1 MFTKAK
7 PFLLYAVSSVHAGS
21 GSEVGL
27 VDLPIQREQH
37 TGFPKIESS
46 SLKGAIRAACSL
58 QARDNEE
65 AKRRL
70 RLIFGSDPS
79 ETEGDGS
86 RELQAGAISLAD
98 ARLLLFPVKSM
109 RGVFAWITC
118 PYVLKRWK
126 YELELFGNGSYEE
139 FPVPDVN
146 TVAPDSKLLIPLDN
160 QQDKSTI
167 VLGEYTIDVTP
178 TEETSR
184 LGQAL
189 ERLLFLRDMELEKRL
204 VILDDD
210 TFRDFVTL
218 STEVNAR
225 IRIESEKGTVV
236 NKALWYEENLP
247 PESVLYSFLF
257 AGHVR
262 VKSED
267 STQND
272 NDSTPNE
279 KNAFRTDE
287 DVMNYLMNDDHFPAV
302 FQLGGN
308 STIGR
313 GILRRIWL

>member
-1 MFTKAK
+1 MFTGAK

-46 SLKGAIRAACSL
+46 SLKGAIRAACSY
-58 QARDNEE
+58 QARDDEE
-65 AKRRL
+65 AKRRI

-118 PYVLKRWK
+118 PYVLRRWND
-126 YELELFGNGSYEE
+126 ELELFGKGSYEK
-139 FPVPDVN
+139 FPVPAVN
-146 TVAPDSKLLIPLDN
+146 TVSPSSKLLIPKHNHEVD
-160 QQDKSTI
+160 QQDRI
-167 VLGEYTIDVTP
+167 VLGEYTLEVTP
-178 TEETSR
+178 SEETSR

-189 ERLLFLRDMELEKRL
+189 GRYLSLSEELDLEKRL

-225 IRIESEKGTVV
+225 IRVESEKGTVV

-262 VKSED
+262 GGGEES
-267 STQND
+267 
-272 NDSTPNE
+272 
-279 KNAFRTDE
+279 FRTDK
-287 DVMNYLMNDDHFPAV
+287 DVLNYLLDDDHFPAV

>member
-1 MFTKAK
+1 MFTEVK

-46 SLKGAIRAACSL
+46 SLKGAIRAACSYL
-58 QARDNEE
+58 ARDDED
-65 AKRRL
+65 AKRRI

-118 PYVLKRWK
+118 PYVLRRWNS
-126 YELELFGNGSYEE
+126 ELELFGKGSHEM
-139 FPVPDVN
+139 FPVPEVN
-146 TVAPDSKLLIPLDN
+146 TVSPSSKLLIPNNEQEKVPAD
-160 QQDKSTI
+160 QRDRI
-167 VLGEYTIDVTP
+167 VLGEYTLEVTP
-178 TEETSR
+178 SEETAR

-189 ERLLFLRDMELEKRL
+189 GRHLSFAEALELEKRL

-210 TFRDFVTL
+210 TFRDFITL

-225 IRIESEKGTVV
+225 IRIESDKGTVV

-262 VKSED
+262 GGGEESF
-267 STQND
+267 Q
-272 NDSTPNE
+272 
-279 KNAFRTDE
+279 TDK
-287 DVMNYLMNDDHFPAV
+287 DVLNYLMDDDHFPAV